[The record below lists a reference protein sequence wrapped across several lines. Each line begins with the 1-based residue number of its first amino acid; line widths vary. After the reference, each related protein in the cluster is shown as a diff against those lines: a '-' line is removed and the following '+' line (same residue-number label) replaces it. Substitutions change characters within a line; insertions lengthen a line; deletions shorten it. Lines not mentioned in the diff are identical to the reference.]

1 MYKVQ
6 IHPARIRYKD
16 KREKEFYPSQ
26 REELGTLDGPITEEV
41 DNLRAQLT
49 ALLDIQDAAT
59 GTP

>member
-1 MYKVQ
+1 LFAIADRLK
-6 IHPARIRYKD
+6 
-16 KREKEFYPSQ
+16 PSQ

-49 ALLDIQDAAT
+49 ALLDIQDAAP